1 MIATTLLICVLA
13 LGCGF
18 AFGVWFAGRRPS
30 PHATGLASRTTR
42 EAVAPVQ
49 ASLERFDS
57 RLREMEASRIEWHAQ
72 LREQVESVRHAG
84 ESIRRETG
92 ALASALRR
100 PQQRGAWGELQLRR
114 TAELAGMLQY
124 CDFDL
129 QVSTTHDDTT
139 LRPDMVIRVAGG
151 RHMVV
156 DAKAPLDAYLE
167 AAATD
172 DAEAAEA
179 LFAEHAERLR
189 AHIRHLAS
197 KRYWSQFDDSPEM
210 VVLFVPGES
219 FLSAALHAKPDLMEF
234 AARHKVVLA
243 TPMSLI
249 ALLRTAALAW
259 SHERLAA
266 DAREIHRH
274 ATEFLKRAD
283 TVGEHLGQLGQTLG
297 QAVGH
302 YNKTL
307 GSFEARLLP
316 TARRLGADEASGPV
330 IPQKIAAEPR
340 EMTAAELRGDIG

>member
-1 MIATTLLICVLA
+1 MIATMLLVCVLA
-13 LGCGF
+13 LACGF
-18 AFGVWFAGRRPS
+18 AAGVWFAGRRPS
-30 PHATGLASRTTR
+30 PHASGLASSTAR

-49 ASLERFDS
+49 ASLDRFDA
-57 RLREMEASRIEWHAQ
+57 RLREIEASRIEWHSQ

-84 ESIRRETG
+84 ESLRRETG
-92 ALASALRR
+92 SLATALRR
-100 PQQRGAWGELQLRR
+100 PQQRGAWGELQLQR

-124 CDFDL
+124 CDFDV
-129 QVSTTHDDTT
+129 QVSITHDDVT
-139 LRPDMVIRVAGG
+139 LRPDMLVRLAGG
-151 RHMVV
+151 RHLVV

-172 DAEAAEA
+172 DPDAAEHHLQA
-179 LFAEHAERLR
+179 HAERLR
-189 AHIRHLAS
+189 SHIRQLSS
-197 KRYWSQFDDSPEM
+197 KRYWEQFERTPEM
-210 VVLFVPGES
+210 VILFVPGES
-219 FLSAALHAKPDLMEF
+219 FLSAALQTRPDLMEF
-234 AARHKVVLA
+234 AARNQVVLA

-259 SHERLAA
+259 SHERLAD

-283 TVGEHLGQLGQTLG
+283 TVGEHLGNLGQTLN

-316 TARRLGADEASGPV
+316 TVRRLGADEASGPT
-330 IPQKIAAEPR
+330 IPEKITAEPR